1 MYLIVLSQVLSVF
14 VITPRCFSQSDVVD
28 GRGAVGRKNLAV
40 FDIFCV
46 LFYIFDVSVDF
57 FVRGR
62 RTNKRTLFRFLT
74 SWTWLR
80 LFASVLILLESIV
93 SLTNR
98 AQNFQNIRLIRTLY
112 PVLLLSRDQNYKEL
126 LKGMFHSVRGS
137 ALVYVFL
144 LVLLTMFTLVGYFIF
159 HRFSTHAQHFETLF
173 SAFGTVLHCFTSA
186 PYALHVVEPYTA
198 ISQASQIFFVL
209 LTYSTEV
216 LCISLI
222 VAAGQV
228 MFYHYLRSYFLL
240 NCTTGALSSLQ

>member
-1 MYLIVLSQVLSVF
+1 MYIIVLAQVLSVF

-28 GRGAVGRKNLAV
+28 GRGAVSRKNLAV

-46 LFYIFDVSVDF
+46 LFYIFDVLIDF

-80 LFASVLILLESIV
+80 LFASVLIMLESIV
-93 SLTNR
+93 SLTNH
-98 AQNFQNIRLIRTLY
+98 AHNFKNIRLIRTLY

-126 LKGMFHSVRGS
+126 LKGMFHSIKGS
-137 ALVYVFL
+137 ALVYAFL
-144 LVLLTMFTLVGYFIF
+144 FVLLAIFTLVGYFVF
-159 HRFSTHAQHFETLF
+159 HRFSTHAQHFETLL

-186 PYALHVVEPYTA
+186 PYALHVVEPYNA
-198 ISQASQIFFVL
+198 VSQVSQVFFVL
-209 LTYSTEV
+209 LTYCTEL
-216 LCISLI
+216 LCISLV

-228 MFYHYLRSYFLL
+228 LFNYDLYCCYYW
-240 NCTTGALSSLQ
+240 TA